1 MNEVYF
7 YSSTKDKILVN
18 YNNSRFNLIHNFG
31 FIIGS
36 NVYKKIIYEYY
47 FEDLIN
53 NKICTL

>member
-18 YNNSRFNLIHNFG
+18 YNNSRFNLVHNFG

-36 NVYKKIIYEYY
+36 NVYRELIYEYY

-53 NKICTL
+53 NKI